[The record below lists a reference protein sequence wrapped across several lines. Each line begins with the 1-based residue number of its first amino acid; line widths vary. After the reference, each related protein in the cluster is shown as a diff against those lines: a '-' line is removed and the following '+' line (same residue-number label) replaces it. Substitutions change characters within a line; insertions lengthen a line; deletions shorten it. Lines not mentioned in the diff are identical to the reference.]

1 MKRRI
6 VVMMIALFTTI
17 LFSQTTGKIKGI
29 VLDEGGDPLPGAN
42 IVVVGTTWGAEA
54 DEDGYYY
61 IIGVRAG
68 TYTLKAEFVGY
79 SPKEVKEVK
88 VRVGLTTTQDFKL
101 SSQEIE
107 LDVLTAEVDFQEI
120 KVAKDV
126 TTSARTV
133 DMGNIE
139 TLAVTEVDD
148 VLKGT
153 AGIKTDAEGEMHFRG
168 GRAGEVNYQIDGIS
182 VGDPTGAK

>member
-42 IVVVGTTWGAEA
+42 IVVEGTTWGAEA

-79 SPKEVKEVK
+79 SPQEVKDVK
-88 VRVGLTTTQDFKL
+88 VRV
-101 SSQEIE
+101 
-107 LDVLTAEVDFQEI
+107 V
-120 KVAKDV
+120 
-126 TTSARTV
+126 
-133 DMGNIE
+133 
-139 TLAVTEVDD
+139 
-148 VLKGT
+148 
-153 AGIKTDAEGEMHFRG
+153 
-168 GRAGEVNYQIDGIS
+168 
-182 VGDPTGAK
+182 